1 MNTSSIVIDTINGV
15 ITATNLMIDTIGMYI
30 IKVEL
35 SSTNNEYAF
44 SLVSNAILVK
54 KTSSK
59 ILF

>member
-35 SSTNNEYAF
+35 SPTNNEYAF